1 MRAIKKARK
10 YISEHP
16 EKQDAKT
23 LAKLAVAL
31 QSNEEFP
38 LHELYEMKLETF
50 ELALEVLSDWRLDRY
65 YTGKERLV
73 EVASGI
79 SSNDE
84 HSGIIIAQ

>member
-65 YTGKERLV
+65 YTGKEKLV
-73 EVASGI
+73 EVAAGMGSHEERSAI
-79 SSNDE
+79 V
-84 HSGIIIAQ
+84 IAQ

>member
-1 MRAIKKARK
+1 
-10 YISEHP
+10 
-16 EKQDAKT
+16 
-23 LAKLAVAL
+23 
-31 QSNEEFP
+31 
-38 LHELYEMKLETF
+38 MKLETF

>member
-1 MRAIKKARK
+1 MHAIKKARK
-10 YISEHP
+10 FISDHP

-31 QSNEEFP
+31 QSNEAFP

-50 ELALEVLSDWRLDRY
+50 DLAVEVLKDWRLDRY
-65 YTGKERLV
+65 YSGKERLV

-79 SSNDE
+79 EGSVESL
-84 HSGIIIAQ
+84 IVVAQ